1 MPSSTPNLSNPQH
14 TIDETK
20 QYNRVVFQQGK
31 PVLDTD
37 LNDLSGLLLAQTA
50 GVISEKLGFG
60 PPQLNYREWA
70 IVNALKRAQYQQLW
84 CLAWSPP
91 HR

>member
-20 QYNRVVFQQGK
+20 QYNRVVFQQGN

-60 PPQLNYREWA
+60 PPQLNYR
-70 IVNALKRAQYQQLW
+70 
-84 CLAWSPP
+84 
-91 HR
+91 